1 MHLFYYGTWLMGVL
15 SLISVLAIYRNN
27 RRVIRDLKRMPAV
40 RDRWLLQF
48 LQEYQKCGKEEG
60 VIHNPGIYL
69 AKRMRGRKIGPITLR
84 QMKGISW
91 YTFALSFLCA
101 GGGIFMLRR
110 TGLEQISFPLLE
122 RDFSA
127 MSLLV
132 STAAGGGI
140 ILLLLRMVLALGYQ
154 EDVIET
160 NLLDYMENP
169 ADNTGKVVQME
180 KNVLKVPNQGK
191 VRKSMRRK
199 AKNQEAPLQE
209 NLVKAQKER
218 VIADRKEQEREKK
231 AEQVEE
237 RIREAAA
244 TDERYSHLLNEE
256 EEAIVKDVIKEFLT

>member
-15 SLISVLAIYRNN
+15 SLLSVLAIYRNN
-27 RRVIRDLKRMPAV
+27 KRVIRDLKRIPAV
-40 RDRWLLQF
+40 KDKWLLQF
-48 LQEYQKCGKEEG
+48 LQEYQKCGKEDAA
-60 VIHNPGIYL
+60 IHNPGIYL

-101 GGGIFMLRR
+101 GVGIFMLRR
-110 TGLEQISFPLLE
+110 TGLERIAFPVLE

-127 MSLLV
+127 LSLLV
-132 STAAGGGI
+132 STAVGGGI
-140 ILLLLRMVLALGYQ
+140 ILLLLRMLLAPGYQ

-169 ADNTGKVVQME
+169 AGNEGKVVQME
-180 KNVLKVPNQGK
+180 KPAHKAPASGK
-191 VRKSMRRK
+191 VRKTSRRK
-199 AKNQEAPLQE
+199 NKNQEQPPQE
-209 NLVKAQKER
+209 NLVTAQKER

-244 TDERYSHLLNEE
+244 TDERYSHLLNKE